1 MDEVQWRPTNPA
13 VNPSSQYLSS
23 AEYRARSDA
32 CTLYHLKQLP
42 AGGIYRRHKQEP
54 WRTLLLVSSLLTTLA
69 ASSLAA
75 WQVVQ
80 AQVTRCIA
88 MWADHWFTNHN

>member
-1 MDEVQWRPTNPA
+1 MEQVAWKPTNPA

-23 AEYRARSDA
+23 TEYRARSDA

-42 AGGIYRRHKQEP
+42 ASGPYQRHKP
-54 WRTLLLVSSLLTTLA
+54 PLWRTVLLVGSLFTTIA

-75 WQVVQ
+75 WQLVQ
-80 AQVTRCIA
+80 AQVTPVQAIS
-88 MWADHWFTNHN
+88 TSSLLQV